1 MLKNVHPQVA
11 DSGFDSF
18 RQTAAACEG
27 YLIERL
33 LFSRIAD
40 SGTLDIG
47 LRWGPEKPDITLSFQ
62 NVHHFSASGLPDV
75 SAGPL
80 DQITTTVLDRAMS
93 HGRTDWSR
101 DSTAR
106 RNFLRCCGSTFQDPF
121 GSAFSRPPQ
130 RHISRHVQASE
141 PWSFPGTDA
150 PGGSRKADVPGAV
163 RTGRESR
170 FLNGKDCVSLP
181 YRLLPG
187 QMRPAHS
194 GAR

>member
-18 RQTAAACEG
+18 RQTAAACES

-40 SGTLDIG
+40 SDTLDIG

-80 DQITTTVLDRAMS
+80 DQITTTVLEPGDEPWPDGLEPGFHRSAELPPLLWFHVS
-93 HGRTDWSR
+93 GPVRISVLS
-101 DSTAR
+101 STA
-106 RNFLRCCGSTFQDPF
+106 
-121 GSAFSRPPQ
+121 AAYIEARPS
-130 RHISRHVQASE
+130 I
-141 PWSFPGTDA
+141 
-150 PGGSRKADVPGAV
+150 
-163 RTGRESR
+163 
-170 FLNGKDCVSLP
+170 
-181 YRLLPG
+181 
-187 QMRPAHS
+187 
-194 GAR
+194 